1 MLVAGGMKLVAEA
14 FPWSPGSR
22 FVYTQDSHNSAV
34 GMRELALAA
43 GASFQAVNFSSDTC
57 EGELAY

>member
-1 MLVAGGMKLVAEA
+1 MKLVAEA